1 MGEGGGQEAAV
12 PVPGSHKFFSFQYL
26 IAQSSVSIELCSSKI
41 EINCIFK
48 GAPLAGGV
56 RKWVSSG
63 LTTLDENDACAK
75 GIFTNPNQTEHG
87 KAAINKCKQS
97 SVHLK
102 HL

>member
-63 LTTLDENDACAK
+63 LTTLDENQRNIYK
-75 GIFTNPNQTEHG
+75 SKPNRAWE
-87 KAAINKCKQS
+87 S
-97 SVHLK
+97 SHK
-102 HL
+102 